1 MRVAASHSILATPNP
16 LWLAAALVPGL
27 AIVVCLVFYPIGL
40 AIWASLGS
48 SDGGLTLQRY
58 AAFFSEGESYRALVR
73 TVGLALATTTAS
85 IVLSI
90 PLGYVG
96 RIPGWIGTLV
106 RVLVA
111 LPLAVPVLIAGY
123 ALALFY
129 ADNGLFNNLLVRVLH
144 VLSDPLS
151 ISYTWTGL
159 VIACVWRF
167 FPYTGLLVISA
178 LQSIDRNI
186 EQAAAS
192 TGANPW
198 QVFWRVDRRHPD
210 LREHVRHLLDP
221 AHYGARRQRPLGDG
235 LSQGVRR
242 LRLAGRLHHSDRHGG
257 DPDRRAGRA
266 SAHRDALGTTGL
278 RGRPC
283 CISRL

>member
-1 MRVAASHSILATPNP
+1 MRAAESPGVIAIPSP
-16 LWLAAALVPGL
+16 LWLAVALMPGL
-27 AIVVCLVFYPIGL
+27 AIVVCLVLYPIGL
-40 AIWASLGS
+40 AIWASLGLS
-48 SDGGLTLQRY
+48 SGGPTLQRY
-58 AAFFSEGESYRALVR
+58 IDFFSEGESYRALVR
-73 TVGLALATTTAS
+73 TVGLALATTAAS
-85 IVLSI
+85 ILLSI

-96 RIPGWIGTLV
+96 RTPGWIGTLV

-129 ADNGLFNNLLVRVLH
+129 ADNGLFNNLLVRVLRI
-144 VLSDPLS
+144 LSDPLS

-198 QVFWRVDRRHPD
+198 QVFWRITLP
-210 LREHVRHLLDP
+210 LIAP
-221 AHYGARRQRPLGDG
+221 AALTGGILTFVSTFGTFSIPLIMGRGGDVLSVMAYRKVAGTFDWPVASTIVIVMAVIQIAVLVG
-235 LSQGVRR
+235 LRR
-242 LRLAGRLHHSDRHGG
+242 LVMRWARQG
-257 DPDRRAGRA
+257 
-266 SAHRDALGTTGL
+266 
-278 RGRPC
+278 
-283 CISRL
+283 